1 MDQKDNNEEFPSVE
15 KQIGNLA
22 KFAIEMVTDIATTH
36 ELDVFA
42 DNDTQ
47 KERWDICNKCE
58 HFAYKQKRCRQC
70 GCWMEHKIKFSA
82 SSCLVDRW

>member
-1 MDQKDNNEEFPSVE
+1 MTDKNDKEEFPSVE

-42 DNDTQ
+42 SKDLQ
-47 KERWDICNKCE
+47 KERMDICEKCE
-58 HFAYKQKRCRQC
+58 HFAYRQKRCKKC
-70 GCWMEHKIKFSA
+70 GCWMEHKVKFTA
-82 SSCLVDRW
+82 SECPDDRW